1 MIKMKNSSFETLIG
15 VLVIIVS
22 ILFLYLA
29 SKVSNGK
36 QNITNNYKVY
46 AVFDNIDGINIG
58 SDIKISGV
66 KIGSVAD
73 VQLNENY
80 KAKLLL
86 KLPKNLN
93 IPSDSI
99 FKVSTSGLIGSKFIN
114 IKIGGDEEFLKDG
127 DVADF
132 TESSMALEDL
142 ISRLIFNKENKND

>member
-86 KLPKNLN
+86 KLPKNLKLQ
-93 IPSDSI
+93 ILKKI
-99 FKVSTSGLIGSKFIN
+99 F
-114 IKIGGDEEFLKDG
+114 
-127 DVADF
+127 
-132 TESSMALEDL
+132 
-142 ISRLIFNKENKND
+142 